1 MHRNNISERAGHF
14 YEQWHQKLHNNT
26 TPEDV
31 PICEALLGYMK
42 SGGNMSCYWD
52 HLKKNGI
59 DAARLASYQR
69 NITHEPYMVASAI
82 GDFENY
88 LKILKSVH
96 SSDDLNMLI
105 GEAKCHVGGDVH
117 HLMQDLQCNYK
128 DQDALR

>member
-1 MHRNNISERAGHF
+1 M
-14 YEQWHQKLHNNT
+14 K
-26 TPEDV
+26 PE
-31 PICEALLGYMK
+31 
-42 SGGNMSCYWD
+42 
-52 HLKKNGI
+52 
-59 DAARLASYQR
+59 
-69 NITHEPYMVASAI
+69 AI

-117 HLMQDLQCNYK
+117 HLMQDLQSNFK